1 MDKATLIA
9 KNKDL
14 TDALNQAKLLI
25 AQKEFIIAKLR
36 KLLFGAKSE
45 RYTAS
50 QTQAIQASLFAEL
63 EAIQLKEEQLA
74 AEAQS
79 ETETITYQR
88 KKAAPKEHPN
98 RQDLPEHLPR
108 IEIVIE
114 PEGDLSGLRKIHP
127 EITEILDIIPP
138 QFQVIRIIRNRYEDP
153 TVRKEEVENPIRIAP
168 MPERVINRGIP
179 STRLL
184 AYIIMSKF
192 VDHLPYYRQLKM
204 FKRIDVTVKA
214 NTLNGWIA
222 KTCVLLEP
230 LYDELCKQ
238 QFSKNYLQ
246 GDETT
251 VRVLQI
257 KKTGKKGKAHT
268 GYYWVYHDP
277 LDKQVVFIFDLG
289 RGRKYAAQHLK
300 NFKGTLQTDGLKV
313 YDAFDDLEDMELLGC
328 MAHIRRK
335 FIEAIPNDKKNAEPI
350 VLLIQQLYEIEAFCR
365 ENNYTHQQRFELR
378 QKQAVPI
385 MKKLKIALDT
395 LDHDPMILA
404 SSAIGGAV
412 RYALGRWKY
421 QQRYLLDG
429 KLEIDNN
436 GVENAIRP
444 LAIGRK
450 NWLFAGSEQ
459 GAKWGAIIYTLI
471 GSALRNNL
479 NPLEY
484 LTDVLRRLPDT
495 KRSQLHKLFPVNWTK
510 QPTTDLD
517 LI

>member
-1 MDKATLIA
+1 
-9 KNKDL
+9 
-14 TDALNQAKLLI
+14 
-25 AQKEFIIAKLR
+25 
-36 KLLFGAKSE
+36 
-45 RYTAS
+45 
-50 QTQAIQASLFAEL
+50 
-63 EAIQLKEEQLA
+63 
-74 AEAQS
+74 
-79 ETETITYQR
+79 
-88 KKAAPKEHPN
+88 
-98 RQDLPEHLPR
+98 
-108 IEIVIE
+108 
-114 PEGDLSGLRKIHP
+114 
-127 EITEILDIIPP
+127 
-138 QFQVIRIIRNRYEDP
+138 
-153 TVRKEEVENPIRIAP
+153 
-168 MPERVINRGIP
+168 
-179 STRLL
+179 
-184 AYIIMSKF
+184 
-192 VDHLPYYRQLKM
+192 
-204 FKRIDVTVKA
+204 
-214 NTLNGWIA
+214 
-222 KTCVLLEP
+222 
-230 LYDELCKQ
+230 
-238 QFSKNYLQ
+238 
-246 GDETT
+246 
-251 VRVLQI
+251 
-257 KKTGKKGKAHT
+257 
-268 GYYWVYHDP
+268 
-277 LDKQVVFIFDLG
+277 
-289 RGRKYAAQHLK
+289 
-300 NFKGTLQTDGLKV
+300 
-313 YDAFDDLEDMELLGC
+313 MELLGC

-404 SSAIGGAV
+404 SSAIVGAV